1 MEPVELDMENLR
13 ARLDATEASETKDLA
28 AQTDSER
35 ILQFSASLK
44 DRIGGPSDRG
54 GAGPKRDWSA
64 ALDLVNEAFEAIRM
78 AEERTAAAEDYQRQL
93 IQHHAE
99 QIRALETRLS
109 NSEKRA
115 EAAEARAKETESWL
129 VKYHDTIVD
138 GFQRTFVSR

>member
-1 MEPVELDMENLR
+1 MENSR
-13 ARLDATEASETKDLA
+13 ARLEPGETAEPEGGAAPDDAT
-28 AQTDSER
+28 ER

-44 DRIGGPSDRG
+44 DRIGSAPGDRNG
-54 GAGPKRDWSA
+54 GPKRDWSA

-78 AEERTAAAEDYQRQL
+78 ADERAAAAEDYQRQL

-99 QIRALETRLS
+99 QIRALENRLS

-115 EAAEARAKETESWL
+115 EAAEAKAKETEAWL

>member
-1 MEPVELDMENLR
+1 MENLR
-13 ARLDATEASETKDLA
+13 ARLESGDAAEAKESSI
-28 AQTDSER
+28 QTDSER

-44 DRIGGPSDRG
+44 DRVGPPGERSP
-54 GAGPKRDWSA
+54 GAPKRDWSA

-78 AEERTAAAEDYQRQL
+78 AEERTVAAEDYQRQL
-93 IQHHAE
+93 IQHHAD
-99 QIRALETRLS
+99 QVRALEHRLA
-109 NSEKRA
+109 NTEKRA